1 MYQLPQH
8 ISKDKI
14 FIVKKSE
21 IEGRL
26 EPDFYK
32 PSIATLEQ
40 KICSLSSK
48 RLRSYAQSFAGG
60 ATPSKR
66 ESEKYYS
73 DSETGIPFLRVQN
86 LQTTGEL
93 LLDGCIYIN
102 EDTHKGL
109 LKRSQVS
116 EGDLL
121 VKITGVGRMAIA
133 SVAPKDFVGNTNQHM
148 VVIKTGNSA
157 VSKYLAHY
165 LNLDIIE
172 KIASRHSTGGT
183 RPALDYPSLKNI
195 PIIEGLD
202 FSIIDNAIKAK
213 QAKEAEAQQLL
224 NSIDDYLLKEL
235 GINVIASSGNADS
248 VADRIFVKNL
258 RELERDRFDSN
269 YYANK
274 YNTLIRSIR
283 KGIYPLYI
291 LGDSNITSFL
301 SVGQTPKSEYY
312 SDTKTDFPIIKAGCY
327 TGSEIDLSKVSFTI
341 NKQAYT
347 IKKGDIFIL
356 SAAHQAEYI
365 AKQICYL
372 HDTPKPNT
380 SFVGELLCVR
390 ASETVNSMYLYSVLS
405 TKVYKTL
412 LNREKRGQTSHLYA
426 QDVKQLFV
434 PIPPIAKQNCI
445 AKHIEELRTRAKAL
459 QAEGKA
465 ILEDAKRKVEQMII
479 GE

>member
-1 MYQLPQH
+1 MIYQVPQH
-8 ISKDKI
+8 INKDKI

-26 EPDFYK
+26 EPNFYR
-32 PSIATLEQ
+32 PSIATLEK
-40 KICSLSSK
+40 KIRSLSSK

-66 ESEKYYS
+66 EYEKYYS
-73 DSETGIPFLRVQN
+73 ESETGIPFLRVQN
-86 LQTTGEL
+86 LQTNGEL
-93 LLDGCIYIN
+93 SLNECIYIN
-102 EDTHKGL
+102 EETHNGL

-183 RPALDYPSLKNI
+183 RPALDYHSLKNI

-213 QAKEAEAQQLL
+213 KAKEVEAQQLL
-224 NSIDDYLLKEL
+224 NSIDGYLLKEL
-235 GINVIASSGNADS
+235 GITIPSVDDGLKNRIFLSSFSKIEGNRIDPIYSLYLGKNASSTEYENISLRSIAHIVKGNALSSSDVEDGNIPVIAG
-248 VADRIFVKNL
+248 
-258 RELERDRFDSN
+258 
-269 YYANK
+269 
-274 YNTLIRSIR
+274 
-283 KGIYPLYI
+283 
-291 LGDSNITSFL
+291 
-301 SVGQTPKSEYY
+301 
-312 SDTKTDFPIIKAGCY
+312 
-327 TGSEIDLSKVSFTI
+327 
-341 NKQAYT
+341 
-347 IKKGDIFIL
+347 
-356 SAAHQAEYI
+356 
-365 AKQICYL
+365 
-372 HDTPKPNT
+372 
-380 SFVGELLCVR
+380 
-390 ASETVNSMYLYSVLS
+390 
-405 TKVYKTL
+405 
-412 LNREKRGQTSHLYA
+412 GQTSPYNHNKSNYKGNIITVSASGAYA
-426 QDVKQLFV
+426 GYVWYHDYPIYATDCCVIFSKDESIFITKYLFEVLKLQQNGIYRSQTGAAQPHVYASDLQMLNIPVVSIKKQKEIV
-434 PIPPIAKQNCI
+434 DYIANI
-445 AKHIEELRTRAKAL
+445 RTRAKAL

-465 ILEDAKRKVEQMII
+465 ILEDAKRKVEQMIM

>member
-1 MYQLPQH
+1 MIYQVPQH
-8 ISKDKI
+8 ISQHKI

-32 PSIATLEQ
+32 PSIASLEK
-40 KICSLSSK
+40 KIRSLSTK

-73 DSETGIPFLRVQN
+73 DSEIGVPFLRVQN

-102 EDTHKGL
+102 EDTHNRL

-148 VVIKTGNSA
+148 VVIKTGNPS

-172 KIASRHSTGGT
+172 QIASRHSTGGT

-202 FSIIDNAIKAK
+202 FSIIDNAIKVK
-213 QAKEAEAQQLL
+213 KAKEAEAQQLL
-224 NSIDDYLLKEL
+224 DSIDGYLLKEL
-235 GINVIASSGNADS
+235 GII
-248 VADRIFVKNL
+248 I
-258 RELERDRFDSN
+258 
-269 YYANK
+269 
-274 YNTLIRSIR
+274 
-283 KGIYPLYI
+283 
-291 LGDSNITSFL
+291 
-301 SVGQTPKSEYY
+301 PKV
-312 SDTKTDFPIIKAGCY
+312 KTDLNSRMFVVQKKDLKGRYTPSLYKDAVTLHSTIYENVPLSHLAYINPNTRIPNQNKEMPISFVPMESVNEIYAEITEHKDCFTEESKGFTRFQEGDLLWAKITPCMENGKSAIAKGLTNGYGC
-327 TGSEIDLSKVSFTI
+327 GSTEFHVIRPKNDDLLI
-341 NKQAYT
+341 
-347 IKKGDIFIL
+347 
-356 SAAHQAEYI
+356 EYI
-365 AKQICYL
+365 HCLLHMKLVRQTAKLYFGGSAGQQRVATDFL
-372 HDTPKPNT
+372 ENFNVPLPPK
-380 SFVGELLCVR
+380 
-390 ASETVNSMYLYSVLS
+390 
-405 TKVYKTL
+405 
-412 LNREKRGQTSHLYA
+412 
-426 QDVKQLFV
+426 VKQKEIV
-434 PIPPIAKQNCI
+434 VYIADI
-445 AKHIEELRTRAKAL
+445 RARAKAL
-459 QAEGKA
+459 QTEGKT
-465 ILEDAKRKVEQMII
+465 ILENAKRKVEQMII

>member
-1 MYQLPQH
+1 MTYKVPQH
-8 ISKDKI
+8 INKDKV

-21 IEGRL
+21 INGRL
-26 EPDFYK
+26 DPKMALYNQSVQHSLYPLVKLKSLLLSKPQYGANEAGLVREHKEQVRYIRITDIDENGLISMDELGATVANLEEKYILSQNDIVIARSGATVGKAYIHRHLPYTCVYAGYLIRFVVDSDKILPDYLFAYTQLNPYK
-32 PSIATLEQ
+32 EWVNAIQRPSAQPNINAEEYQSLE
-40 KICSLSSK
+40 IPLPNLSK
-48 RLRSYAQSFAGG
+48 QQEIVDFINTAYAQ
-60 ATPSKR
+60 
-66 ESEKYYS
+66 
-73 DSETGIPFLRVQN
+73 
-86 LQTTGEL
+86 
-93 LLDGCIYIN
+93 
-102 EDTHKGL
+102 
-109 LKRSQVS
+109 
-116 EGDLL
+116 
-121 VKITGVGRMAIA
+121 
-133 SVAPKDFVGNTNQHM
+133 
-148 VVIKTGNSA
+148 
-157 VSKYLAHY
+157 
-165 LNLDIIE
+165 
-172 KIASRHSTGGT
+172 
-183 RPALDYPSLKNI
+183 
-195 PIIEGLD
+195 
-202 FSIIDNAIKAK
+202 K
-213 QAKEAEAQQLL
+213 QAKETEAQQLL
-224 NSIDDYLLKEL
+224 NSIDGYLLKEL

-459 QAEGKA
+459 QTEGKA
-465 ILEDAKRKVEQMII
+465 ILEDAKRKVEEMIM
-479 GE
+479 G

>member
-1 MYQLPQH
+1 MELP
-8 ISKDKI
+8 
-14 FIVKKSE
+14 IVKKQLDLNY
-21 IEGRL
+21 IQTTIPKLGL
-26 EPDFYK
+26 DKIVGIKLPPI
-32 PSIATLEQ
+32 PSIQ
-40 KICSLSSK
+40 KQQEIVD
-48 RLRSYAQSFAGG
+48 YI
-60 ATPSKR
+60 
-66 ESEKYYS
+66 
-73 DSETGIPFLRVQN
+73 SETYTQ
-86 LQTTGEL
+86 
-93 LLDGCIYIN
+93 
-102 EDTHKGL
+102 
-109 LKRSQVS
+109 
-116 EGDLL
+116 
-121 VKITGVGRMAIA
+121 
-133 SVAPKDFVGNTNQHM
+133 
-148 VVIKTGNSA
+148 
-157 VSKYLAHY
+157 
-165 LNLDIIE
+165 
-172 KIASRHSTGGT
+172 
-183 RPALDYPSLKNI
+183 
-195 PIIEGLD
+195 
-202 FSIIDNAIKAK
+202 K

-224 NSIDDYLLKEL
+224 DSIDGYLLKEL

-274 YNTLIRSIR
+274 YNTLLRSIR

-390 ASETVNSMYLYSVLS
+390 ASETINSMYLYSVLS

-465 ILEDAKRKVEQMII
+465 ILEDAKRKIEQMII
-479 GE
+479 DK

>member
-1 MYQLPQH
+1 
-8 ISKDKI
+8 
-14 FIVKKSE
+14 
-21 IEGRL
+21 
-26 EPDFYK
+26 
-32 PSIATLEQ
+32 
-40 KICSLSSK
+40 
-48 RLRSYAQSFAGG
+48 LRSYAQSFAGG

-66 ESEKYYS
+66 EYEKYYS
-73 DSETGIPFLRVQN
+73 ESETGIPFLRVQN

-102 EDTHKGL
+102 EDTHNGL

-213 QAKEAEAQQLL
+213 KAKESDAQQLL
-224 NSIDDYLLKEL
+224 DSIDGYLLKEL
-235 GINVIASSGNADS
+235 GITIPNVDNELNNRIFYSSFNKIEGNRIDPIYSLYLGKNASSTEYENVNLRSVAHIVKGNALSSYDVETGSIPVIAGGQTSPYSHNQANYNGNVITISGSGAYAGYVWYHDYPIYATDCS
-248 VADRIFVKNL
+248 VVFSKDESRL
-258 RELERDRFDSN
+258 MT
-269 YYANK
+269 K
-274 YNTLIRSIR
+274 YLFEVLKLQQ
-283 KGIYPLYI
+283 KGIYRLQTGAAQPHVYVADLQM
-291 LGDSNITSFL
+291 LNI
-301 SVGQTPKSEYY
+301 
-312 SDTKTDFPIIKAGCY
+312 PI
-327 TGSEIDLSKVSFTI
+327 
-341 NKQAYT
+341 
-347 IKKGDIFIL
+347 
-356 SAAHQAEYI
+356 
-365 AKQICYL
+365 
-372 HDTPKPNT
+372 
-380 SFVGELLCVR
+380 
-390 ASETVNSMYLYSVLS
+390 
-405 TKVYKTL
+405 
-412 LNREKRGQTSHLYA
+412 
-426 QDVKQLFV
+426 V
-434 PIPPIAKQNCI
+434 PIEKQQEIVDYITNV
-445 AKHIEELRTRAKAL
+445 RTRAKAF
-459 QAEGKA
+459 QTEGKA

>member
-1 MYQLPQH
+1 MTYQLPQH

-14 FIVKKSE
+14 FIVNRSA
-21 IEGRL
+21 IDNRL
-26 EPDFYK
+26 D
-32 PSIATLEQ
+32 
-40 KICSLSSK
+40 
-48 RLRSYAQSFAGG
+48 AQ
-60 ATPSKR
+60 
-66 ESEKYYS
+66 YYS
-73 DSETGIPFLRVQN
+73 
-86 LQTTGEL
+86 
-93 LLDGCIYIN
+93 
-102 EDTHKGL
+102 
-109 LKRSQVS
+109 
-116 EGDLL
+116 
-121 VKITGVGRMAIA
+121 A
-133 SVAPKDFVGNTNQHM
+133 
-148 VVIKTGNSA
+148 
-157 VSKYLAHY
+157 
-165 LNLDIIE
+165 NLDISGFV
-172 KIASRHSTGGT
+172 KLSSIAIVKGGKRIPKGYGYSEDAT
-183 RPALDYPSLKNI
+183 PYHYLRVADMDNDTPVDVNSLKNI
-195 PIIEGLD
+195 SNEVFDILERYEINEGELAISIAGTIGKTSILKDIPDGKRVILTENCAKILVKPNIELLSEYLKICLELPIVKKQLDLNYIQTTIPKLGLDKIVGIKLPIIPSVQKQQEIVD
-202 FSIIDNAIKAK
+202 YINTAYAQK
-213 QAKEAEAQQLL
+213 QAKETEAQQLL
-224 NSIDDYLLKEL
+224 NSIDGYLLKEL

-390 ASETVNSMYLYSVLS
+390 ASETVNSTYLYSVLS

-445 AKHIEELRTRAKAL
+445 AKHIEELRIRAKAL

-465 ILEDAKRKVEQMII
+465 ILEDAKRKVEQKIM
-479 GE
+479 GK

>member
-1 MYQLPQH
+1 MNYQVPQH

-32 PSIATLEQ
+32 PSIASLEK
-40 KICSLSSK
+40 KIRSLSSK

-66 ESEKYYS
+66 EFEKYYS
-73 DSETGIPFLRVQN
+73 DTQIGIPFLRVQN
-86 LQTTGEL
+86 LQTNGEL
-93 LLDGCIYIN
+93 SLNECIYIN
-102 EDTHKGL
+102 EETHNGL

-133 SVAPKDFVGNTNQHM
+133 SVAPKNFVGNTNQHM

-183 RPALDYPSLKNI
+183 RPALDYSSLKNI

-213 QAKEAEAQQLL
+213 KSKEVEAQQLL
-224 NSIDDYLLKEL
+224 DSIDGYLLKEL
-235 GINVIASSGNADS
+235 GITIPSVDDGLKNRIFLSSFSKIEGNRIDPKYNKQIRYFQESYDSDTWKTLSSVSIVKGQYGANEAAIAYQEGDTRYIRITDIDEIGNLKEHDKKTTQYIDDTYLLHNEDILFARSGSVGKCYLHRDVNPSIFAGYLIRFVLNKNVILPEFLFYYCNSSIYWYWVDTIHRPAVQANINA
-248 VADRIFVKNL
+248 
-258 RELERDRFDSN
+258 E
-269 YYANK
+269 
-274 YNTLIRSIR
+274 
-283 KGIYPLYI
+283 
-291 LGDSNITSFL
+291 
-301 SVGQTPKSEYY
+301 EYC
-312 SDTKTDFPIIKAGCY
+312 KMPIPVP
-327 TGSEIDLSKVSFTI
+327 SI
-341 NKQAYT
+341 NKQQE
-347 IKKGDIFIL
+347 IVN
-356 SAAHQAEYI
+356 YI
-365 AKQICYL
+365 ADI
-372 HDTPKPNT
+372 
-380 SFVGELLCVR
+380 
-390 ASETVNSMYLYSVLS
+390 
-405 TKVYKTL
+405 
-412 LNREKRGQTSHLYA
+412 
-426 QDVKQLFV
+426 
-434 PIPPIAKQNCI
+434 
-445 AKHIEELRTRAKAL
+445 RTRAKAL

-465 ILEDAKRKVEQMII
+465 ILEDAKRKVEEMII
-479 GE
+479 E